1 MKMVEYRQLSSIA
14 KKALKEAEEAMENSY
29 SPYSHSYVGAALFT
43 KRGEIVTGAKFEN
56 AAFGSTTCAAIAAV
70 LRANA
75 KGMRSFSGIAII
87 DQGELFAT
95 SKVPELCGD
104 CRQVLFE
111 LSQISGNN
119 LMVVLSN
126 TLKDKI
132 MLTSIQEL
140 LPLGFGPKDLGV
152 DISRYQES
160 GR

>member
-1 MKMVEYRQLSSIA
+1 MKMVEYSRLNSAA
-14 KKALKEAEEAMENSY
+14 KKALKEAEEVMRNSY

-43 KRGEIVTGAKFEN
+43 KRWEIVTGAKFEN

-111 LSQISGNN
+111 FAPELIVICANDKNEINNYSLKGLFPQAFHSGEQ
-119 LMVVLSN
+119 S
-126 TLKDKI
+126 KY
-132 MLTSIQEL
+132 
-140 LPLGFGPKDLGV
+140 PG
-152 DISRYQES
+152 
-160 GR
+160 